1 MGGRVAEGA
10 PLLREYMVLS
20 RIVGSN
26 PTPSAIFLAE
36 TVSLQDGCRRK
47 SQLLRRFQDEAVD
60 LASGLVSQN
69 LSLPANSLWNC

>member
-60 LASGLVSQN
+60 RG
-69 LSLPANSLWNC
+69 